1 MHPSAVSAP
10 RLIAEYATADE
21 YLSAHDEE
29 VAAGGLCVR
38 GASLPAGTPL
48 SDCTVLVRIAGRDEA
63 EASAKLASVSNAQ
76 GAMVVFLEEPAA
88 LQALAQKLRTPDA
101 ARRASR
107 GRREALSTP
116 EKMQLAAACDRELR
130 LELLRDPNKLLHPL
144 VLRNPRIGVEEV
156 LFAARLP
163 TLNPD
168 ALKLIGEH
176 PEWGQNAT
184 IVSALVRNPHTPL
197 PMAVRLVPRLP
208 RAELRALAS
217 SQGRPQIV
225 QAAKKEMLR

>member
-1 MHPSAVSAP
+1 VSAP
-10 RLIAEYATADE
+10 RLIAEYANADE
-21 YLSAHDEE
+21 YLAAHDEE

-38 GASLPAGTPL
+38 GAALPAGTPL

-63 EASAKLASVSNAQ
+63 EATAKLASVSDVQ

-88 LQALAQKLRTPDA
+88 LQALAQKLRDA
-101 ARRASR
+101 ARRAMR
-107 GRREALSTP
+107 PGARREALSTP
-116 EKMQLAAACDRELR
+116 EKLQLAAACDRELR

-144 VLRNPRIGVEEV
+144 VLRNPRISVDEV

-168 ALKLIGEH
+168 ALKLIAEH

-197 PMAVRLVPRLP
+197 PVAVRLVPRLP

-217 SQGRPQIV
+217 SQGRAPIV